1 MSAFDIEYFIT
12 MLEYVIPAVLSL
24 IGIIVT
30 FIRTGKVSKN
40 INKEVSDLKY
50 RLSSYRENSA
60 VPATNFVTEVPQFRK
75 NAAGE
80 LEELPI
86 KKDLQQ
92 QLNSYRDVELA
103 TAIERFMP
111 VDVDLKSDPVEAYH
125 FNADRLDVLL
135 WAQDAKEE
143 LIEKYGYSPDV
154 TIDQIV
160 SDLQVRQKAI
170 KDTASKAVVKE
181 EVKID
186 EGKENEQKS

>member
-1 MSAFDIEYFIT
+1 MSAFDIESFIV

-40 INKEVSDLKY
+40 ISKEVLDLKY
-50 RLSSYRENSA
+50 RLSSYREKSA
-60 VPATNFVTEVPQFRK
+60 APATTFVTEVPQYRK

-80 LEELPI
+80 LKELPI

-103 TAIERFMP
+103 IAIEKFMP

-135 WAQDAKEE
+135 WAQETKEE
-143 LIEKYGYSPDV
+143 LIEKYGYSSDIS
-154 TIDQIV
+154 IDQIV
-160 SDLQVRQKAI
+160 SDLQSRQKAI
-170 KDTASKAVVKE
+170 KDAANQAVVKE
-181 EVKID
+181 EVS
-186 EGKENEQKS
+186 NES

>member
-1 MSAFDIEYFIT
+1 MSAFDIESFIS

-50 RLSSYRENSA
+50 RLTSYREETPA
-60 VPATNFVTEVPQFRK
+60 PATTFVTEVSQYRK

-103 TAIERFMP
+103 TAIEKFMP

-181 EVKID
+181 EVKN

>member
-1 MSAFDIEYFIT
+1 MSAFDIETFIF
-12 MLEYVIPAVLSL
+12 MLEVIPVVLSL

-30 FIRTGKVSKN
+30 FVKTGKISKN
-40 INKEVSDLKY
+40 IDKEVSDLKY
-50 RLSSYRENSA
+50 RLSSYREKTA
-60 VPATNFVTEVPQFRK
+60 APATTFVTEVPQYRK

-86 KKDLQQ
+86 KKDLQL

-103 TAIERFMP
+103 TAIERFLP

-135 WAQDAKEE
+135 WAQEAKEE
-143 LIEKYGYSPDV
+143 LIEKYGYSKDI

-160 SDLQVRQKAI
+160 SDLQYRQKVI
-170 KDTASKAVVKE
+170 KDTANQAVVKE
-181 EVKID
+181 EVS
-186 EGKENEQKS
+186 NESEKNV

>member
-1 MSAFDIEYFIT
+1 MSAFDFDSILAF
-12 MLEYVIPAVLSL
+12 LEYVIPAMLSL

-30 FIRTGKVSKN
+30 FVKTGKISK
-40 INKEVSDLKY
+40 KFDEEVLPVKY
-50 RLSSYRENSA
+50 RLASYREKTA
-60 VPATNFVTEVPQFRK
+60 APATTFVSDVAQYRK
-75 NAAGE
+75 NASGE

-92 QLNSYRDVELA
+92 QLNSYRDIDLA
-103 TAIERFMP
+103 TAIEKFMP

-135 WAQDAKEE
+135 WAQDAKDE

-160 SDLQVRQKAI
+160 ADLQSRQKVI

-181 EVKID
+181 EVI
-186 EGKENEQKS
+186 NESEKDV

>member
-1 MSAFDIEYFIT
+1 MGAFDVESFLAL
-12 MLEYVIPAVLSL
+12 LEYIIPVVLSL
-24 IGIIVT
+24 IGILVT
-30 FIRTGKVSKN
+30 FVKTGKISKN
-40 INKEVSDLKY
+40 ITEEVSDLKY
-50 RLSSYRENSA
+50 RLSSYREKEAS
-60 VPATNFVTEVPQFRK
+60 PATTFVTEVPQYRK

-80 LEELPI
+80 LKELPI

-103 TAIERFMP
+103 TAIERFLP

-135 WAQDAKEE
+135 WAQETKEE
-143 LIEKYGYSPDV
+143 LIEKYGYSSDV

-160 SDLQVRQKAI
+160 LDLQARQKVI

-181 EVKID
+181 EVSN
-186 EGKENEQKS
+186 NESEKNV